1 MPKTYLHLYGEN
13 KITMNWDIP
22 LSRFGGMTAYEVSKL
37 GYACHLSQQYTW
49 FTKWLK
55 GSGDSYTSATQIKSY
70 KPTEYG
76 LYRTTV
82 GCDTVGGDFFENLT
96 VRSKLPPDTDTE
108 TAPVTE
114 PETMPVTYPETEP
127 VTEPETKTETET
139 ITDTD
144 TISDDTSLILP
155 ETDAPGNTVSKSTVY
170 IIVLVVFATVMITL
184 TVVLAKKENK

>member
-1 MPKTYLHLYGEN
+1 
-13 KITMNWDIP
+13 
-22 LSRFGGMTAYEVSKL
+22 MTAYEVSKL

-82 GCDTVGGDFFENLT
+82 GYDTVGGDFFENLT
-96 VRSKLPPDTDTE
+96 VRSQLPPDTDTE
-108 TAPVTE
+108 TEPVTE
-114 PETMPVTYPETEP
+114 PETEPVTYPETEP
-127 VTEPETKTETET
+127 VTEPETKTETKT
-139 ITDTD
+139 ITD
-144 TISDDTSLILP
+144 TISDDTSLISP
-155 ETDAPGNTVSKSTVY
+155 ETDVPGSTVSKSTIF
-170 IIVLVVFATVMITL
+170 IIVLAVFAAVMITL